1 MNLFIK
7 EKVVLNSGEI
17 SGFKIE
23 CDALTEK
30 DWECLAYLASEKV
43 KFKDVISVPSGG
55 DIFAKYLSQYK
66 VDDESLPVLIC
77 DDVLTSGGSMERKR
91 KEIDEDTIGV
101 VAFARGEC
109 PDWVVSI
116 LKLN

>member
-1 MNLFIK
+1 
-7 EKVVLNSGEI
+7 
-17 SGFKIE
+17 
-23 CDALTEK
+23 
-30 DWECLAYLASEKV
+30 
-43 KFKDVISVPSGG
+43 
-55 DIFAKYLSQYK
+55 
-66 VDDESLPVLIC
+66 
-77 DDVLTSGGSMERKR
+77 MERKR